1 MNLQKQKAK
10 EVRLS
15 TAPRENLSQRWFE
28 IQGTLFP
35 HITEQ
40 VGPLTKHHEQLISV
54 LEFARIE
61 DLLRC
66 NYGLVGRP
74 EEDRRAIFRAFIAK
88 SVFKLATTVLLREY
102 LLNDPTMRRICGFLR
117 RRDVPSESTF
127 SRAFGDFAAKGL
139 LDRVH
144 EILIEKYQSDR
155 LIGHVSRDAT
165 AIEARESVDPVRKET
180 MKAQAIAKK
189 AVQKLKRGRPKK
201 GESRPPVPLPRLEQ
215 QLYMTVE
222 EMLEDLPAVCDI
234 GTKRNSKGHTD
245 SWKGYKLHLD
255 TADGG
260 IPISAILTSASVHDS
275 QVALPL
281 ATITTKRVT
290 NLYDVM
296 DSAYDSVIIRGY
308 SRVLGHVPLI
318 DFNKRSPK
326 DTRAFEPHEAE
337 RYKERSVSERMNA
350 RLKDEF
356 GGRMIYVRGALK
368 IKAHLMFGIIALT
381 VDQLIRLVQ

>member
-1 MNLQKQKAK
+1 M
-10 EVRLS
+10 S
-15 TAPRENLSQRWFE
+15 TTPRENLSRRWFE

-35 HITEQ
+35 HLTEQ
-40 VGPLTKHHEQLISV
+40 VGLLTKHHEQLISV

-61 DLLRC
+61 DLLRR

-102 LLNDPTMRRICGFLR
+102 LLNDPTARRICGFQSR
-117 RRDVPSESTF
+117 RHVPSESTF
-127 SRAFGDFAAKGL
+127 SRAFHDFSAKGL
-139 LDRVH
+139 PDRVH

-165 AIEARESVDPVRKET
+165 EIEARERVDPVRKKT
-180 MKAQAIAKK
+180 MKAQAKTAAQK
-189 AVQKLKRGRPKK
+189 AAQKPKRGRPKK
-201 GESRPPVPLPRLEQ
+201 GEVRSPAPLPRLEK

-222 EMLEDLPAVCDI
+222 EMLEDLPTVCDI
-234 GTKRNSKGHTD
+234 GTKRNSKGHTN

-281 ATITTKRVT
+281 ATITAKRVT

-326 DTRAFEPHEAE
+326 DTRAFAPHEAE
-337 RYKERSVSERMNA
+337 RYKQRSVAERMNA

-356 GGRMIYVRGALK
+356 GGRMIFVRGALK

>member
-1 MNLQKQKAK
+1 M
-10 EVRLS
+10 S
-15 TAPRENLSQRWFE
+15 TAPRENLSRRWFE

-35 HITEQ
+35 HMTEQ

-61 DLLRC
+61 DLLRR

-102 LLNDPTMRRICGFLR
+102 LLNDPTARRICGFQSR
-117 RRDVPSESTF
+117 RHVPSESTF
-127 SRAFGDFAAKGL
+127 SRAFHDFAAKGL
-139 LDRVH
+139 PDRVH

-165 AIEARESVDPVRKET
+165 EIEARERVDPARKET
-180 MKAQAIAKK
+180 MKIQAKAAAQK
-189 AVQKLKRGRPKK
+189 AGQKSKRGRPKK
-201 GESRPPVPLPRLEQ
+201 GEIRPPAPLPRLEK
-215 QLYMTVE
+215 QLYMTIE
-222 EMLEDLPAVCDI
+222 EMLEDLPTVCDI
-234 GTKRNSKGHTD
+234 GTKRNSKGHTN

-281 ATITTKRVT
+281 ATITAKRVT

-326 DTRAFEPHEAE
+326 DTRAFAPHEAE
-337 RYKERSVSERMNA
+337 RYKQRSVAERMNA

-356 GGRMIYVRGALK
+356 GGRMIFVRGALK

>member
-1 MNLQKQKAK
+1 M
-10 EVRLS
+10 S
-15 TAPRENLSQRWFE
+15 TAPRENLSRRWFE

-35 HITEQ
+35 HLTEH

-61 DLLRC
+61 DLLRR

-102 LLNDPTMRRICGFLR
+102 LLNDPTARRICGFLN

-127 SRAFGDFAAKGL
+127 SRAFCDFAAKGL
-139 LDRVH
+139 PDRVH

-155 LIGHVSRDAT
+155 LVGHISRDAT
-165 AIEARESVDPVRKET
+165 AIEARERVDPVRKET
-180 MKAQAIAKK
+180 MRAQAKAAAQK
-189 AVQKLKRGRPKK
+189 AVQKPKRGRPKK
-201 GESRPPVPLPRLEQ
+201 GETRPPVPLTRLERQ
-215 QLYMTVE
+215 VDMTLE
-222 EMLEDLPAVCDI
+222 EMLEDLPTACDI
-234 GTKRNSKGHTD
+234 GTKRNSKGHTN
-245 SWKGYKLHLD
+245 SWKGYKFHLD
-255 TADGG
+255 TGDGG

-281 ATITTKRVT
+281 ATTTAKRVT

-326 DTRAFEPHEAE
+326 DTRAFEPHEVE
-337 RYKERSVSERMNA
+337 RYKERSVAERMNA

-368 IKAHLMFGIIALT
+368 IKAHLMFGLIALT
-381 VDQLIRLVQ
+381 VDQLLRLVQ

>member
-1 MNLQKQKAK
+1 M
-10 EVRLS
+10 S
-15 TAPRENLSQRWFE
+15 TAPRENLSRRWIE

-35 HITEQ
+35 HLTEH

-61 DLLRC
+61 DLLRR

-102 LLNDPTMRRICGFLR
+102 LLNDPTARRICGFQN
-117 RRDVPSESTF
+117 RRDIPSESTF
-127 SRAFGDFAAKGL
+127 SRAFRDFAIRGL
-139 LDRVH
+139 PDRVH
-144 EILIEKYQSDR
+144 EILIEKYQSDH
-155 LIGHVSRDAT
+155 LVWHISRDAT
-165 AIEARESVDPVRKET
+165 AIEARERVDPVRKET
-180 MKAQAIAKK
+180 MRAQAK
-189 AVQKLKRGRPKK
+189 ALSEKSSQKRKRGRPKK
-201 GESRPPVPLPRLEQ
+201 GETRPPVPLSRLERQ
-215 QLYMTVE
+215 VDMTLE
-222 EMLEDLPAVCDI
+222 EMLEDLPTVCDI
-234 GTKRNSKGHTD
+234 GTKRNSKGHTN
-245 SWKGYKLHLD
+245 SWKGYKFHLD
-255 TADGG
+255 TGDGG

-281 ATITTKRVT
+281 ATTTAKRVT

-326 DTRAFEPHEAE
+326 DTRAFEPHEVE
-337 RYKERSVSERMNA
+337 RYKERSVAERMNA

-368 IKAHLMFGIIALT
+368 IKAHLMFGLIALT
-381 VDQLIRLVQ
+381 VDQLLRLVQ